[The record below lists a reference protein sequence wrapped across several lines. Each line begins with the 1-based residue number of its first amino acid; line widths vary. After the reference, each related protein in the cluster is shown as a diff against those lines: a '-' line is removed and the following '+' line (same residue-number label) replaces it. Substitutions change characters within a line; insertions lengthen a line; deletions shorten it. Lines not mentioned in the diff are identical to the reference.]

1 MLTVDFDRI
10 GVRDGARVLD
20 MGCGGG
26 RHAFEAWRRGATVV
40 ALDYS
45 EAELKEVRSILGAM
59 VEADEAPYG
68 EAGGAVNGD
77 ALRLPFAD
85 ATFDCIIASEVLEHL
100 WADTVAIGELVRVL
114 RPGGRI
120 AVTVPTR
127 WPERVCWALDHRYHD
142 TPGGHVRIYRQ
153 PGLEAKLEA
162 AGLWLRGSHHAHAL
176 HSPYWWLKCA
186 TGVDRVDPPWTV
198 RRYHDFLAWQ
208 ITNRPRWVETL
219 DRVLNPV
226 LGKSLVVY
234 GEKLTSAPQGG
245 GGYRV
250 ASSLDTQE
258 TEPAESTSRSVPAAE
273 RVRHEDGVET

>member
-1 MLTVDFDRI
+1 VLTVDFDRLRV
-10 GVRDGARVLD
+10 GDGSRLLD
-20 MGCGGG
+20 LGCGGG

-45 EAELKEVRSILGAM
+45 EGELKEVRSILGAM
-59 VEADEAPYG
+59 LAAG
-68 EAGGAVNGD
+68 ELPHGESGGAVNGD
-77 ALRLPFAD
+77 ALVLPFPD
-85 ATFDCIIASEVLEHL
+85 ASFDCIIASEVLEHL
-100 WADTVAIGELVRVL
+100 WADDAAIRELVRVL
-114 RPGGRI
+114 RPGGRM

-127 WPERVCWALDHRYHD
+127 WPERVCWALDSDYHD

-153 PGLEAKLEA
+153 GDLEEKLES

-186 TGVDRVDPPWTV
+186 VGVDNVDSTLV

-208 ITNRPRWVETL
+208 ITKQPRWLAQV

-234 GEKLTSAPQGG
+234 TQKVPTTGNETVAGEAC
-245 GGYRV
+245 
-250 ASSLDTQE
+250 
-258 TEPAESTSRSVPAAE
+258 
-273 RVRHEDGVET
+273 